1 MSFLTVFLTFLITK
15 TSSGQFGV
23 YPLAKI
29 FLYLEILT
37 CSATLNFGSLLE

>member
-1 MSFLTVFLTFLITK
+1 MELYLITFLITK
-15 TSSGQFGV
+15 TSSDQFGV

-37 CSATLNFGSLLE
+37 